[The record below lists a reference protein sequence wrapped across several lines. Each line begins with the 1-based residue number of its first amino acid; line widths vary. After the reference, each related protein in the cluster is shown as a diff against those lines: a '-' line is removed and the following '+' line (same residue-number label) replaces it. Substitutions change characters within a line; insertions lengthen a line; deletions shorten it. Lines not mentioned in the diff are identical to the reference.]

1 MYHQQNLLM
10 TTRGNPQ
17 AEDELHIAIAHW
29 IAAHC
34 FPFSMADALFKRVLV
49 KARAT
54 NHKYVPPTR
63 YQVAGRL
70 LDANFAAYQKDSLET
85 LLADAKTYG
94 GSIFGDGAT
103 IGKIP
108 MINILAS
115 STTNPSCVQDVVDC
129 TNHMMAAGKK
139 EAWYIAKQ
147 ILPLM

>member
-1 MYHQQNLLM
+1 M

-34 FPFSMADALFKRVLV
+34 LPFSMAEDALFKRVLV
-49 KARAT
+49 KARTT
-54 NHKYVPPTR
+54 NYKYVPPTR
-63 YQVAGRL
+63 YQVAGCL

-85 LLADAKTYG
+85 LLADAETYG
-94 GSIFGDGAT
+94 VSIFGDGAT
-103 IGKIP
+103 IGKTP

-115 STTNPSCVQDVVDC
+115 SPTNPSCVLDVVDC
-129 TNHMMAAGKK
+129 TNHMMTAGKK
-139 EAWYIAKQ
+139 DAWYIAKQ